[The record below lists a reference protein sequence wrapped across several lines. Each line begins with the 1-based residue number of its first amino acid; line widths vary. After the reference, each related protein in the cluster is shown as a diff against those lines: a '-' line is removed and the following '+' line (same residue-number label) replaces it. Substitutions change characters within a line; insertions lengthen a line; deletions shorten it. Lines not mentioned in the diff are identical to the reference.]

1 MKNEV
6 KFEMALA
13 YMRKKK
19 TIEERIKMERE
30 MIY

>member
-13 YMRKKK
+13 YMTKKK
-19 TIEERIKMERE
+19 AIEERIKMERE

>member
-6 KFEMALA
+6 KFEMALV

-19 TIEERIKMERE
+19 AIEERIRMERE
-30 MIY
+30 

>member
-6 KFEMALA
+6 KFEMALV

>member
-6 KFEMALA
+6 KFEMALV

-19 TIEERIKMERE
+19 AIEERIKMERE
-30 MIY
+30 LIH

>member
-6 KFEMALA
+6 KFEMALV

-19 TIEERIKMERE
+19 AIEERIKMERE
-30 MIY
+30 

>member
-6 KFEMALA
+6 KFEMALV

-19 TIEERIKMERE
+19 AIEDRIRMERE
-30 MIY
+30 LIH